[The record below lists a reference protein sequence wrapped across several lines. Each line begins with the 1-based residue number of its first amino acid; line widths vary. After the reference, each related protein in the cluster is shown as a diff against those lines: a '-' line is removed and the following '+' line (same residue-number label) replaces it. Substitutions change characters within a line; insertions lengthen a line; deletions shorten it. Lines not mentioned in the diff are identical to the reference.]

1 MAKNIYKEERKYKMN
16 KNFLV
21 SGLITTIINLL
32 LNAANYVFI
41 LKDFYRSHPA
51 GSEEFMKQLHRQP
64 GQLIVWAMVVT
75 SLAMGFLITTVI
87 KWSGAKTF
95 ASGLKYGFVF
105 AFLFW
110 GSVNFGLYASS
121 NFFSQATVFVD
132 YACSVTAMTIS
143 GAIAAWLLGKGKS
156 N

>member
-1 MAKNIYKEERKYKMN
+1 MTTTIMN
-16 KNFLV
+16 KKFLI
-21 SGLITTIINLL
+21 SGLITTVINLL
-32 LNAANYVFI
+32 LNAAAYIFI
-41 LKDFYRSHPA
+41 LKDFYQSHPA
-51 GSEEFMKQLHRQP
+51 VSEEFMKQLHKQP
-64 GQLIVWAMVVT
+64 DQLIVWAMVIT

-95 ASGLKYGFVF
+95 ASGLKYGFII

-143 GAIAAWLLGKGKS
+143 GAVAAWLLGRGKT